1 MMGLFD
7 DVKFIED
14 EVMKCMAC
22 GNCQEVC
29 PIYFETKEEGSVA
42 RGKIKLVQA
51 LLNGLIT
58 GDEKGLKHHLEH
70 CLTCRACNE
79 ICPCGVE
86 IDKIVLAGRAAVV
99 RQQGMH
105 PLKKVIFNVVDRPFL
120 MDTGMQLGSTF
131 QGVVF
136 KKEKESGSYTPRFP
150 FGLDMKR
157 IVPDLADKPFRKTI
171 PEVNKPL
178 GSVKY
183 KVAYF
188 TGCSANYI
196 YDNISRAFMNIM
208 AHNNV
213 EVIVPK
219 GQHCCGTP
227 ILSHGHQEMAKEMA
241 IDHVKLFNKLDV
253 DYILTV
259 CGSCAL
265 SLKEHYLDLLEGSEY
280 YEMAKRVSSKVRD
293 WSDFLMNVIKPDLSA
308 LHNSHEIMTYH
319 DPCHLRRGIGVIEE
333 PRNILKSLPDVDF
346 VEMARPNRCCG
357 SAGSFSLTHYD
368 LSMDIQNEKF
378 EDIKKTK
385 ADTIVTGC
393 GSCMMQLS
401 DGQKR
406 FGGQAKV
413 KHTIEVL
420 NEAYIENDRQKRI
433 EKLKVER

>member
-1 MMGLFD
+1 MGLFD
-7 DVKFIED
+7 DLKFVEE

-29 PIYFETKEEGSVA
+29 PIYYETKEEGSVA
-42 RGKIKLVQA
+42 RGKIKLVHA

-86 IDKIVLAGRAAVV
+86 IDKIVLAGRAAMV

-105 PLKKVIFNVVDRPFL
+105 PLKKAIFNVVERPFL
-120 MDTGMQLGSTF
+120 MDAGMQLGSSF
-131 QGVVF
+131 QGAVF
-136 KKEKESGSYTPRFP
+136 KKEKESGDYTPRFP

-157 IVPDLADKPFRKTI
+157 VVPNLADKPFRKTVS
-171 PEVNKPL
+171 EVTKPK
-178 GSVKY
+178 GEVKY
-183 KVAYF
+183 RVAF
-188 TGCSANYI
+188 FNGCSANYI
-196 YDNISRAFMNIM
+196 YDSVSKAFMNIM

-213 EVIVPK
+213 EVVVPK

-227 ILSHGHQEMAKEMA
+227 ILSHGHQEMAKAMA
-241 IDHVKLFNKLDV
+241 IDHVKLFDKLEV

-265 SLKEHYLDLLEGSEY
+265 SLSEHYLDLLEDTPY
-280 YEMAKRVSSKVRD
+280 YEEAKRVASKVRD
-293 WSDFLMNVIKPDLSA
+293 WSDFLVNVVKPDFSKLYTE
-308 LHNSHEIMTYH
+308 HHIMTYH
-319 DPCHLRRGIGVIEE
+319 DPCHLRRGMKVIEP
-333 PRNILKSLPDVDF
+333 PRAILQGLPNIDF

-368 LSMDIQNEKF
+368 LSMEIQKEKYN
-378 EDIKKTK
+378 DIKQTK

-406 FGGQAKV
+406 FGGKASV

-420 NEAYIENDRQKRI
+420 NAAYEAQ
-433 EKLKVER
+433 ERNARVSRMKAK